1 MGGKQWFS
9 VCQHLISCGN
19 FEIPKGYLFSLYTI
33 NEKSTNSRMNDFT
46 HVNSNSSQIN
56 YKFIKI
62 ENSYNYSHLSD
73 QQWIQE
79 HCKRL
84 YLAWEFGSLVMLD
97 GLGNTKWKIDF
108 LQTFQYFPGS
118 LGFEWSGDN
127 EFAQVAYDYQD
138 MLDSKWSL
146 GHVADKIYP
155 TVIPW
160 FFRRGDGLQ
169 FALGLRWQSGRS
181 LAGMAGFD
189 LHEEHK

>member
-73 QQWIQE
+73 QQ
-79 HCKRL
+79 
-84 YLAWEFGSLVMLD
+84 
-97 GLGNTKWKIDF
+97 
-108 LQTFQYFPGS
+108 
-118 LGFEWSGDN
+118 
-127 EFAQVAYDYQD
+127 
-138 MLDSKWSL
+138 
-146 GHVADKIYP
+146 
-155 TVIPW
+155 
-160 FFRRGDGLQ
+160 
-169 FALGLRWQSGRS
+169 
-181 LAGMAGFD
+181 
-189 LHEEHK
+189 